1 MNLDAMYELRERL
14 ETAAVAGVG
23 LIQEDFRLKRAVQQI
38 EPFAKASPVF
48 QKIYGLAGTLTAQ
61 ECEDRAGVLLDTLGL
76 LDAVLCTQGSVG
88 TKGELKELEVVLT
101 EGDPYREISYGR
113 IASVLQAFQTTGGGR
128 YAIIRDA
135 YDTDPE
141 IFKDYRMK
149 YWMVRALGDSYAELA
164 ELVANW
170 LVLEGEA
177 VIPLLKRGFLPDGKR
192 EMARRIEVIEQIAG
206 EKENDFYRYAAKEG
220 NKEIREAALLAFR
233 HDASNEALLLD
244 YQKSE
249 KGKCKEAALRSL
261 AFMEGEAAAA
271 FWKIRLEKKPEET
284 VNYLT
289 PSGVNW
295 AGDLIADAIE
305 TWIDKGE
312 PESASVEEKPKGKE
326 TKEERAKEKAQAREE
341 RDRYRHRL
349 GILWEAAAGK
359 SSERIRQCYEKVYSI
374 LPRDVPKILSQ
385 SVIRTGDPSLYRLA
399 GELYERY
406 GDEFLEPVFLASLLS
421 CSAQE
426 TYERFHKFIHPDGL
440 LRTLTGKK
448 ADATG
453 VLYGFARI
461 VYREEEGKYGITLE
475 DMNSPIRER
484 AICRWIPAGLDL
496 RWYPLLLN
504 YPGRFATG
512 RRNNYS
518 MYRNYY
524 DWMMAKLYRPDVEE
538 FQEAYGRFFYEGA
551 LQLTPTTE
559 GIQMM
564 KRCGWKKYDGLLA
577 ACIKDANSIPSY
589 LIRNLLGELP
599 LSNKE
604 IAEELSQIIEKRK
617 GKAINGISILEHWRD
632 GLLSGVPVEKL

>member
-1 MNLDAMYELRERL
+1 M
-14 ETAAVAGVG
+14 
-23 LIQEDFRLKRAVQQI
+23 
-38 EPFAKASPVF
+38 
-48 QKIYGLAGTLTAQ
+48 
-61 ECEDRAGVLLDTLGL
+61 
-76 LDAVLCTQGSVG
+76 
-88 TKGELKELEVVLT
+88 
-101 EGDPYREISYGR
+101 
-113 IASVLQAFQTTGGGR
+113 
-128 YAIIRDA
+128 
-135 YDTDPE
+135 
-141 IFKDYRMK
+141 
-149 YWMVRALGDSYAELA
+149 
-164 ELVANW
+164 
-170 LVLEGEA
+170 
-177 VIPLLKRGFLPDGKR
+177 
-192 EMARRIEVIEQIAG
+192 
-206 EKENDFYRYAAKEG
+206 
-220 NKEIREAALLAFR
+220 
-233 HDASNEALLLD
+233 
-244 YQKSE
+244 
-249 KGKCKEAALRSL
+249 
-261 AFMEGEAAAA
+261 
-271 FWKIRLEKKPEET
+271 
-284 VNYLT
+284 
-289 PSGVNW
+289 
-295 AGDLIADAIE
+295 
-305 TWIDKGE
+305 
-312 PESASVEEKPKGKE
+312 
-326 TKEERAKEKAQAREE
+326 
-341 RDRYRHRL
+341 
-349 GILWEAAAGK
+349 
-359 SSERIRQCYEKVYSI
+359 
-374 LPRDVPKILSQ
+374 PKILSQ

-406 GDEFLEPVFLASLLS
+406 GDEFLEQVFLASLLS